1 MILDG
6 DGLHY
11 WVTVDNLTGPITN
24 AHFHNAPAGSN
35 GGVVFGIN
43 DTFTGTTATGLWPA
57 ADMTSDNLSELL
69 AGNLYINIHTAENGG
84 GEVRGQVEVTAGL
97 RMIARLSGDEEVPAV
112 ATGGSGT
119 AVVTFDGT
127 NVSYRL
133 TVTGLTEPLTAAHFH
148 NGAAGATGGV
158 VRGISDDF
166 TGNTAVG
173 TWKPE
178 DSSPLT
184 AELIQEL
191 LAGNLYLNVHSS
203 ANPSGE
209 LRGQLVASSGVG
221 FIAGLDGSQEN
232 PAVEG
237 GASGTAGFLWDGSG
251 LAYWVTVDGL
261 TDDLTASHFH
271 NAAAGTNGGVVRDIG
286 DSFDGNSAAGTWAA
300 SDASSLT
307 DSLIGELMM
316 GNLYLNVHTAANP
329 SGEIRGQIGKP
340 ARDLSGLVLSFARS
354 ISGAA
359 PDFASSGLTDSDGSA
374 VVTIEAGD
382 DFRYRRIGANGYYV
396 AKLAE
401 EGGRVIG
408 TWGSIPIR
416 GAFQKDLDLAV
427 TARASLTGRS
437 MLEAAGKSAVRWN
450 GENVSLEPRQTPT
463 IAFGEWTEGS
473 NPQLSLSIERG
484 QDIAGADFEIAFD
497 VTANLEAIEHRG
509 ERLPFDASTPGQ
521 ARISMDRKFESSDQ
535 IQLIFTEG
543 KPSTIR
549 LGGLFF
555 DADLFPIAIVDLDAR
570 FTSRSLTTTLHQ
582 NYPNPFNPATQI
594 RYDVGQDGPVTLSIF
609 NALGQKVRT
618 LVDAAQGTGSY
629 TVSFDAAGLSS
640 GIYYVQMTATG
651 YRDVRKMMLL
661 K

>member
-1 MILDG
+1 
-6 DGLHY
+6 
-11 WVTVDNLTGPITN
+11 
-24 AHFHNAPAGSN
+24 
-35 GGVVFGIN
+35 
-43 DTFTGTTATGLWPA
+43 
-57 ADMTSDNLSELL
+57 
-69 AGNLYINIHTAENGG
+69 
-84 GEVRGQVEVTAGL
+84 
-97 RMIARLSGDEEVPAV
+97 
-112 ATGGSGT
+112 
-119 AVVTFDGT
+119 
-127 NVSYRL
+127 
-133 TVTGLTEPLTAAHFH
+133 
-148 NGAAGATGGV
+148 
-158 VRGISDDF
+158 
-166 TGNTAVG
+166 
-173 TWKPE
+173 
-178 DSSPLT
+178 
-184 AELIQEL
+184 
-191 LAGNLYLNVHSS
+191 
-203 ANPSGE
+203 
-209 LRGQLVASSGVG
+209 
-221 FIAGLDGSQEN
+221 
-232 PAVEG
+232 
-237 GASGTAGFLWDGSG
+237 
-251 LAYWVTVDGL
+251 
-261 TDDLTASHFH
+261 
-271 NAAAGTNGGVVRDIG
+271 
-286 DSFDGNSAAGTWAA
+286 
-300 SDASSLT
+300 
-307 DSLIGELMM
+307 MM

-340 ARDLSGLVLSFARS
+340 SRDLSGLVLSFARS

-382 DFRYRRIGANGYYV
+382 DFRYRRIGANGYYL
-396 AKLAE
+396 AQLAE

-416 GAFQKDLDLAV
+416 GAFQNDLDLAV

-497 VTANLEAIEHRG
+497 VTANLEAVEHRG

-521 ARISMDRKFESSDQ
+521 ARISMDRKFERSDQ

-549 LGGLFF
+549 FGGLFF
-555 DADLFPIAIVDLDAR
+555 DADRFPIAIVDLDAR
-570 FTSRSLTTTLHQ
+570 FTSRSLTTALHQ

-640 GIYYVQMTATG
+640 GIYYVQMTANG